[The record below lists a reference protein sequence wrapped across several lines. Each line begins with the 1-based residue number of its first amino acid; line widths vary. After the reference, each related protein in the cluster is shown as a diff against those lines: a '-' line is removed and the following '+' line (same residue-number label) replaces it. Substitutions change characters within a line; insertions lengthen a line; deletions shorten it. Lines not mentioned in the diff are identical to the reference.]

1 MIYRQLCGQYK
12 GSLILL
18 RDVIIVVIIERL
30 WENLVYSKL

>member
-18 RDVIIVVIIERL
+18 RDVIIIVVIIERDC
-30 WENLVYSKL
+30 VRT

>member
-18 RDVIIVVIIERL
+18 RDVVIIVVIIERDC
-30 WENLVYSKL
+30 ERT